1 MVELSKII
9 SKIIIIWI
17 NIIVWVFIL
26 LAFNYSIYLCLILL
40 PFGILLT
47 NLTYQGYKDGV
58 FD

>member
-1 MVELSKII
+1 M
-9 SKIIIIWI
+9 
-17 NIIVWVFIL
+17 VWVFIL
-26 LAFNYSIYLCLILL
+26 LSFNYSIYLCLILL